1 MADIARV
8 ELQDICDAVF
18 ATGHTLAVYTE
29 MNSIVGHAV
38 DKKLPPLPVGADR
51 HSLDA
56 ATFDDIKTRL
66 LTHFNVSVSP
76 FGPGGSARE
85 RRAWVYSIKLKYR
98 NARRL
103 TSAQLM
109 AQYIAQLEE
118 NTHAMRAKHYLFWML
133 VKQLVFTL

>member
-56 ATFDDIKTRL
+56 ATFDAIKTRL
-66 LTHFNVSVSP
+66 ITHFNVSVAR
-76 FGPGGSARE
+76 FGLGGSYKE
-85 RRAWVYSIKLKYR
+85 KKAWVASIKLKYR

-103 TSAQLM
+103 LFAQTV

-133 VKQLVFTL
+133 VKQLV